1 MSRGSS
7 DLARLLTVMGE
18 AHDLDDPEPFTTP
31 VLDRLA
37 GALDCEG
44 ASYFETDLNSGEVF
58 PYVCSSHEA
67 SLATWPIPPRR
78 LLTRVE
84 RTGLV
89 KTFELVRGGV
99 RTWSDVH
106 SRVARW
112 RFEVAPVEQ
121 GALGIVDRAWMAFGD
136 PRTSSRLCWLTL
148 ERSRDFTGN
157 QRARFLA
164 SRMHAAALIRHADV
178 RRRLADVM
186 VALDADEDGGTSGT
200 ILIGPT
206 LRVKRA
212 SPAAQRIVTDWFGR
226 SGSAL
231 PKELGDWLR
240 SPFPREPRSIER
252 GGMRLVIETPTRG
265 ALTLREEHLAS
276 ESLTPREREVL
287 NRVAEGLSTSEI
299 ADALFVTPA
308 TVSKHLEHIYRKLGV
323 NGRTAALAALRG
335 TRPS

>member
-18 AHDLDDPEPFTTP
+18 AHDLEDPEPFTAT

-44 ASYFETDLNSGEVF
+44 ASYFETDLKSGEIS
-58 PYVCSSHEA
+58 PYVCSSHET

-78 LLTRVE
+78 LLTRAE

-106 SRVARW
+106 SRIERW

-136 PRTSSRLCWLTL
+136 PRTGSRLCWLTL
-148 ERSRDFTGN
+148 ERSRDFTGT

-164 SRMHAAALIRHADV
+164 SRTHAAALIRHADV

-186 VALDADEDGGTSGT
+186 VALDADEHGGTSGT
-200 ILIGPT
+200 ILLGPT
-206 LRVKRA
+206 LRVERA
-212 SPAAQRIVTDWFGR
+212 SPAARRIVTDWFGR
-226 SGSAL
+226 FGSPL
-231 PKELGDWLR
+231 PEELGDWLQ
-240 SPFPREPRSIER
+240 SPFPREPHSIER
-252 GGMRLVIETPTRG
+252 GGTRLIIETPTKG

-276 ESLTPREREVL
+276 RSLTPREREVL
-287 NRVAEGLSTSEI
+287 TCVADGLSTSAI

-323 NGRTAALAALRG
+323 NGRTGALAALRG
-335 TRPS
+335 ARPS